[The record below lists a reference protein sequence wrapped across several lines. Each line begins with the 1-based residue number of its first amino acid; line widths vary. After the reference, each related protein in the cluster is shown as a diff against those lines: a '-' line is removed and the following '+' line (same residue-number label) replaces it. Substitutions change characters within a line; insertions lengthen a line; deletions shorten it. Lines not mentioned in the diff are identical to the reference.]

1 MLALTEASNDTLM
14 VRLEVEKRRVAQ
26 IVVLME
32 NFIAVGGARSLMPH
46 NTELVGYRGLLWL
59 LIEALGNGNREQWRI
74 SRPLYILS
82 SVQEP
87 P

>member
-1 MLALTEASNDTLM
+1 MALTEASNETL
-14 VRLEVEKRRVAQ
+14 VARLEVEKRRVAR

-32 NFIAVGGARSLMPH
+32 NFIAVGGTRSLMFH
-46 NTELVGYRGLLWL
+46 DTELVGYRGLLWL

-74 SRPLYILS
+74 SRPLYIPS